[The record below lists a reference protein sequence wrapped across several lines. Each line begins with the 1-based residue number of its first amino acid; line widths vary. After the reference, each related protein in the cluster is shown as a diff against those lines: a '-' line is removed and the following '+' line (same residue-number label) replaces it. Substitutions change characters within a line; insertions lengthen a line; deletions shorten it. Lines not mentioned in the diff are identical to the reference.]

1 MMSIVL
7 MVLGSTANSEDVPSY
22 MRMTAAAQRKDRL
35 HAPAAPPDT
44 EELLTPQPTKQKRSN
59 SLRDLD
65 SGAQPSYMKP
75 TNR

>member
-1 MMSIVL
+1 
-7 MVLGSTANSEDVPSY
+7 
-22 MRMTAAAQRKDRL
+22 MTAAAQRKDRL